1 MFRKTLQTF
10 FTAFLIFGA
19 TVFANAQGAE
29 ASTRSG
35 VPQKEDLPSG
45 IKESLAKQRI
55 EREKKDYKEMLERSE
70 EALKLSEQL
79 EKSYAEHN
87 QFSVE
92 DQKKLERLEKVVKKI
107 RNEMGGGDD
116 DDEETVEKPSS
127 IANALSSLKEGTSK
141 LVEELKKTS
150 RYSVSVIAVQSSNAL
165 INVVRFLRF
174 RKN

>member
-1 MFRKTLQTF
+1 MFRKTFHLIF
-10 FTAFLIFGA
+10 SVFLILGA

-29 ASTRSG
+29 ASSRSG
-35 VPQKEDLPSG
+35 VPQKEELPSG

-55 EREKKDYKEMLERSE
+55 EREKKDYKEMLDRSE

-79 EKSYAEHN
+79 EKSYAQHN
-87 QFSVE
+87 QFSSE
-92 DQKKLERLEKVVKKI
+92 DVKKLERLEKVVKKI
-107 RNEMGGGDD
+107 RSEMGGGDD
-116 DDEETVEKPSS
+116 GAEEDIEKPSS
-127 IANALSSLKEGTSK
+127 IANALSSMKEGASK

-165 INVVRFLRF
+165 INVVQFLRF